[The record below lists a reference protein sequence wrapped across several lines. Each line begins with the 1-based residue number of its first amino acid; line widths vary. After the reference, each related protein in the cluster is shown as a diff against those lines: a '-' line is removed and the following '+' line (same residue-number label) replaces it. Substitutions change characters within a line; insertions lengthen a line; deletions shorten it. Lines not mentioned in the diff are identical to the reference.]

1 MKTNKLT
8 KSIFALL
15 AVVMLGAV
23 TVSAF
28 ANTGS
33 DAISE
38 TFAFKRGEKRND
50 PNHQKREYFEDWFE
64 NRIDTREDYVDYS
77 QLSDKPTNEEMMEF
91 FKNYFMGESTSQ
103 SGRNKP
109 HRSHKDE
116 RKADRF
122 EDWFED
128 RIERH
133 EHRVDFSELPEKP
146 TDEEIVEF
154 FKKYFMDE
162 NGTVTGNGQK
172 RGGKCEPSSGD
183 KNTTE
188 QTPVTA
194 EKAAPEG
201 EVTSKTPQNVVT
213 EETPAETQPTEEAPV
228 ETQPTEES
236 VKDKA

>member
-33 DAISE
+33 EAISE

-64 NRIDTREDYVDYS
+64 NRIDTRENYVDYS
-77 QLSDKPTNEEMMEF
+77 KLSDKPTNEEMLEF
-91 FKNYFMGESTSQ
+91 FKNYFMSESTSQ

-116 RKADRF
+116 RKAERF

-162 NGTVTGNGQK
+162 NGTVTGNRQK
-172 RGGKCEPSSGD
+172 REGKCEPSSDD

-201 EVTSKTPQNVVT
+201 EVSSEIPQNVVT